1 MTDDCNLPPCETPVT
16 PEPDTSHIPPPPEEV
31 APPHASKTESNRE
44 NAKRSTGPKTERGK
58 ANSRLNALKHGILA
72 AQTVIATIEGPD
84 ERKMFDET
92 VEGLEADYHPVG
104 TLEQLLVQQIASC
117 FWRYRRLLQFENRAA
132 FAARDRRAYALM
144 NPTMAGAIK
153 FNPLYVMD
161 GRLTEADD
169 VFRQA
174 GMHSMDLP
182 DEYDSNRVVR
192 YEATISRTM
201 HRAMAKLEA
210 SRKARKAAEKEAG
223 GVETSEPAR
232 EVVLDVAAQE
242 RDRQGS
248 AQMMAPFTAL
258 RIASTMREGARK
270 KREKKAAKEAAK
282 EAASQAEKPTQAAAS
297 DSIAGDQT
305 KPNFPAYPHTERD
318 RGVLLKAIDDLA
330 KIGNPPG
337 SKRPPSN

>member
-1 MTDDCNLPPCETPVT
+1 MTDDCNVPPSETSESETPN
-16 PEPDTSHIPPPPEEV
+16 IPLPEEA
-31 APPHASKTESNRE
+31 APHVSKAESNRE
-44 NAKRSTGPKTERGK
+44 NAKRSTGPKTEKGK
-58 ANSRLNALKHGILA
+58 AYSRLNALKHGILA
-72 AQTVIATIEGPD
+72 AQTVVATLEGSD
-84 ERKMFDET
+84 ERKMFDQT

-132 FAARDRRAYALM
+132 FAARDRRAYAIM

-153 FNPLYVMD
+153 FNPLYVKD
-161 GRLTEADD
+161 GKLTEADE
-169 VFRQA
+169 VLREA
-174 GMHSMDLP
+174 GMNCMDLP

-210 SRKARKAAEKEAG
+210 SRKARKAAAKEPGIA
-223 GVETSEPAR
+223 EPEQNR

-248 AQMMAPFTAL
+248 AQMMAPYTAL
-258 RIASTMREGARK
+258 RIASTMRETYRK
-270 KREKKAAKEAAK
+270 KDAKKAAKQAAKEAARQ
-282 EAASQAEKPTQAAAS
+282 AAKPTEAAAS
-297 DSIAGDQT
+297 ETIADDQT
-305 KPNFPAYPHTERD
+305 KPNSPAYPHTERD
-318 RGVLLKAIDDLA
+318 RGVILKAIDDLA
-330 KIGNPPG
+330 KIGNPLA

>member
-1 MTDDCNLPPCETPVT
+1 MTDDGCVPPSESPESETPNLA
-16 PEPDTSHIPPPPEEV
+16 PPEEPA
-31 APPHASKTESNRE
+31 APPHLSKAEANRE
-44 NAKRSTGPKTERGK
+44 NAKRSTGPRTEKGK

-144 NPTMAGAIK
+144 NPTMAGATK
-153 FNPLYVMD
+153 FQPLYVMD

-174 GMHSMDLP
+174 GMNCIDLP

-210 SRKARKAAEKEAG
+210 SRKARQAAAKESASADPP
-223 GVETSEPAR
+223 ESAR
-232 EVVLDVAAQE
+232 EVVLDVKAQE

-248 AQMMAPFTAL
+248 AQMMAPYTAL

-270 KREKKAAKEAAK
+270 KREKQAAKKAAK
-282 EAASQAEKPTQAAAS
+282 EAASQTAKPADAAAS
-297 DSIAGDQT
+297 DSNARDQT
-305 KPNFPAYPHTERD
+305 KPNSPAYPHTQRD
-318 RGVLLKAIDDLA
+318 RGMLLKAIDDLA